1 MLRNLRVVHADPKN
15 SQLLRERGPRFRKRT
30 VATRGAALPGKNTSF
45 SRKSRF
51 KEEHFKIEFADR
63 ELLRLILFRALG
75 AIMFFRFGDPFV
87 DVCLPL
93 HALADFLE
101 SMFGS
106 ESISFYVV
114 QVQFVGHRPV
124 RFRLIVL
131 ICDVLDG
138 NFNPIESPTQAFYG
152 SRVEKVN

>member
-30 VATRGAALPGKNTSF
+30 VATRGAALTGKNTPF

-51 KEEHFKIEFADR
+51 KEEHFKIEFTDS
-63 ELLRLILFRALG
+63 ELLWLILFRSLG
-75 AIMFFRFGDPFV
+75 IVIFLTFSDPFV

-106 ESISFYVV
+106 ETISFYVV
-114 QVQFVGHRPV
+114 QV
-124 RFRLIVL
+124 
-131 ICDVLDG
+131 
-138 NFNPIESPTQAFYG
+138 
-152 SRVEKVN
+152 